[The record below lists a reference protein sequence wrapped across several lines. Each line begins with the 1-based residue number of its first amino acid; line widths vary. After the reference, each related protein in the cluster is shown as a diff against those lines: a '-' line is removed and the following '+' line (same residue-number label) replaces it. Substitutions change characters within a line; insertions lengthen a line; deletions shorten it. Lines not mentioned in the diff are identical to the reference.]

1 MMVMM
6 MITFM
11 SFVVVV
17 MMIITFMSLFIRLAV
32 VVVMMMT
39 YEWLGDNS
47 NDDSDYHETPST
59 LRTMKIKM

>member
-6 MITFM
+6 IITFM

-17 MMIITFMSLFIRLAV
+17 MT
-32 VVVMMMT
+32 MT

-47 NDDSDYHETPST
+47 NDDSDYHDTPYT
-59 LRTMKIKM
+59 LRSMKIKI

>member
-17 MMIITFMSLFIRLAV
+17 MT
-32 VVVMMMT
+32 MT

-47 NDDSDYHETPST
+47 NDDSYYHDTPST
-59 LRTMKIKM
+59 MRSMKIKM

>member
-17 MMIITFMSLFIRLAV
+17 MT
-32 VVVMMMT
+32 MT

-47 NDDSDYHETPST
+47 NDDSDYHDTTST